1 MLVLIYYLNLTSRK
15 MTAQKIAPAMAKPIL
30 PCEIPP
36 MKASGANTADIVANL
51 SRMIDFPM
59 TQVNHPIRL

>member
-1 MLVLIYYLNLTSRK
+1 
-15 MTAQKIAPAMAKPIL
+15 MTAQKIAPAMAKPTL

-36 MKASGANTADIVANL
+36 MKASGTNTAAIVANL
-51 SRMIDFPM
+51 SRMIDLPM